1 MHHHLAVIK
10 FGERRRERGEEGRG
24 ERGEGETDSER
35 FYFYLKC
42 MSVYIQVGFM
52 STDGRCVEPLELEL

>member
-35 FYFYLKC
+35 FYFYLKMHVC
-42 MSVYIQVGFM
+42 VY
-52 STDGRCVEPLELEL
+52 SGRFYVYRWQMC